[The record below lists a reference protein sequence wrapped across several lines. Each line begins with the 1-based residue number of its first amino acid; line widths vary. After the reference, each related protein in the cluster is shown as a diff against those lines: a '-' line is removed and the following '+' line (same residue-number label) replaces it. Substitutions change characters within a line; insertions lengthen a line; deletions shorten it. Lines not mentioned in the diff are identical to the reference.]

1 MAVAARMGSAS
12 TLHTRRSLRLP
23 VRTVVLF
30 HWCTFCYQWQ
40 ASHFRVASIFE
51 RALEVLLA
59 RTDGI
64 HAFVAC
70 SVQSSIPRFCAR

>member
-1 MAVAARMGSAS
+1 MSVRAGMGSAS
-12 TLHTRRSLRLP
+12 TLHTRRSLRRRVL
-23 VRTVVLF
+23 TVVLF
-30 HWCTFCYQWQ
+30 HWCTVCHQWQ
-40 ASHFRVASIFE
+40 VSHFRVASIFE

-70 SVQSSIPRFCAR
+70 